1 MRRNWIYRRGDIYY
15 ADLGVKDGSEQGG
28 KRPVVLIQ
36 NNVGNRHSPTLTV
49 VPVTSHPKKALQPT
63 HFIFYPQFVLQGSSM
78 VMAEQIMTIDKSKIV
93 SYAGRLNE
101 EQLNGVMEAVQIHLG
116 LRKSLWME

>member
-1 MRRNWIYRRGDIYY
+1 
-15 ADLGVKDGSEQGG
+15 
-28 KRPVVLIQ
+28 
-36 NNVGNRHSPTLTV
+36 
-49 VPVTSHPKKALQPT
+49 
-63 HFIFYPQFVLQGSSM
+63 M

-116 LRKSLWME
+116 LRKFLWME